1 MKVTVVLTG
10 PDTGRTCLL
19 HGKDFVNGEMVVS
32 GNPGEVET
40 QLRYIARTCRAY
52 PVGSPDLAEAQE
64 RDHSRGIQ
72 HSPSSS
78 PGQRDHER
86 LRSSSRE
93 SPRGVQEVSA
103 DHGPG
108 LDPVVPADGSEG
120 LGAGGS
126 GHADSWL
133 PPEQITQIGNAVLAL
148 DPENDSHWTEDGL
161 PSVEALAAAL
171 VNPSISRQTIEAIA
185 PGYTREKVLEAV
197 LESQI

>member
-32 GNPGEVET
+32 GTHSEVET

-52 PVGSPDLAEAQE
+52 PLGSPELADAQE

-72 HSPSSS
+72 HSTSPST
-78 PGQRDHER
+78 GQGDHQR
-86 LRSSSRE
+86 LRSGSRE
-93 SPRGVQEVSA
+93 SPRRVQEVSA

-108 LDPVVPADGSEG
+108 FDPVVSADGPEG
-120 LGAGGS
+120 MGAGGS
-126 GHADSWL
+126 GYEDSWL

-161 PSVEALAAAL
+161 PSVEALASAL
-171 VNPSISRQTIEAIA
+171 ANPSISRQTIEAIA
-185 PGYTREKVLEAV
+185 PGYTREKVLEA
-197 LESQI
+197 LMEAQI